1 MIIFKL
7 LVEKNNF
14 FIKLYTMINNELIV
28 SRIKKL
34 MDENKLTPSSFAK
47 KIESKRANVS
57 HILSGRNKPS
67 LNFLIKIVNSFDGI
81 SLDWFVNDKVK
92 FSEEYEGSFNLT
104 KNDKE
109 DDIREVKTIVH
120 FYENG
125 TFRLFKNSNKN

>member
-1 MIIFKL
+1 
-7 LVEKNNF
+7 
-14 FIKLYTMINNELIV
+14 MINNELIV

-47 KIESKRANVS
+47 KIDSKRANVS

-81 SLDWFVNDKVK
+81 SLDWFVNDEVK
-92 FSEEYEGSFNLT
+92 SLVEYEESFNLK

-109 DDIREVKTIVH
+109 DDNREIKTIVH

>member
-1 MIIFKL
+1 MIIFL
-7 LVEKNNF
+7 LFLEKNIF

-34 MDENKLTPSSFAK
+34 MDDNKLTPSSFAK

-81 SLDWFVNDKVK
+81 SLDWFVNAKVK
-92 FSEEYEGSFNLT
+92 SSEEYEESFNLK
-104 KNDKE
+104 KNDGE
-109 DDIREVKTIVH
+109 DDARKIKTIIH

-125 TFRLFKNSNKN
+125 TFKLFKNSN

>member
-1 MIIFKL
+1 
-7 LVEKNNF
+7 
-14 FIKLYTMINNELIV
+14 MINNELIV

-34 MDENKLTPSSFAK
+34 MDDNKLTPSSFAK

-92 FSEEYEGSFNLT
+92 FSEEYEESFNLK
-104 KNDKE
+104 KNDNE
-109 DDIREVKTIVH
+109 DDTREIKTIVH

-125 TFRLFKNSNKN
+125 TFRIFKNSN

>member
-1 MIIFKL
+1 
-7 LVEKNNF
+7 
-14 FIKLYTMINNELIV
+14 MINNELIV

-92 FSEEYEGSFNLT
+92 FSEEYEESFNLK

-109 DDIREVKTIVH
+109 DDTREIKTIVH
-120 FYENG
+120 FYKNG
-125 TFRLFKNSNKN
+125 TFRLFKKSN

>member
-1 MIIFKL
+1 
-7 LVEKNNF
+7 
-14 FIKLYTMINNELIV
+14 MINNELIV

-47 KIESKRANVS
+47 KIGSKRANVS

-92 FSEEYEGSFNLT
+92 FSEEYEESFNLK

-109 DDIREVKTIVH
+109 DDNREIKTIVH
-120 FYENG
+120 FYKNG
-125 TFRLFKNSNKN
+125 TFRLFKKSN

>member
-1 MIIFKL
+1 MIIFL
-7 LVEKNNF
+7 FILEKNDF

-57 HILSGRNKPS
+57 RILSGRNKPS

-81 SLDWFVNDKVK
+81 SLDWFVNDKVRS
-92 FSEEYEGSFNLT
+92 SEGYEESFNLN
-104 KNDKE
+104 KNDK
-109 DDIREVKTIVH
+109 DDDTRKIKTIVH

-125 TFRLFKNSNKN
+125 TFRLFKNSN

>member
-1 MIIFKL
+1 
-7 LVEKNNF
+7 
-14 FIKLYTMINNELIV
+14 MINNELIV

-92 FSEEYEGSFNLT
+92 FSEEYEESFNLK

-109 DDIREVKTIVH
+109 DGTIEIKTIVH
-120 FYENG
+120 FYKNG
-125 TFRLFKNSNKN
+125 TFRLFKKSN

>member
-1 MIIFKL
+1 
-7 LVEKNNF
+7 
-14 FIKLYTMINNELIV
+14 MINNELIV

-81 SLDWFVNDKVK
+81 SLDWFVNEKVK
-92 FSEEYEGSFNLT
+92 SSGGYEKSFSIKKKY
-104 KNDKE
+104 KE
-109 DDIREVKTIVH
+109 DDARKIQTIVH

-125 TFRLFKNSNKN
+125 TFRLFKNSK

>member
-1 MIIFKL
+1 MIIFL
-7 LVEKNNF
+7 LLIEKNNF

-92 FSEEYEGSFNLT
+92 FSEEYGESFNLK

-109 DDIREVKTIVH
+109 DDNREIKTIVH
-120 FYENG
+120 FYKNG
-125 TFRLFKNSNKN
+125 TFRLFKKSN

>member
-1 MIIFKL
+1 MIIFL
-7 LVEKNNF
+7 LILEKKKF

-92 FSEEYEGSFNLT
+92 FSEEYEESFNFK
-104 KNDKE
+104 KNDKG
-109 DDIREVKTIVH
+109 DDNREIKTIVH

-125 TFRLFKNSNKN
+125 TFRLFKKSN

>member
-1 MIIFKL
+1 MIIFL
-7 LVEKNNF
+7 LPIEKNNF

-92 FSEEYEGSFNLT
+92 FSEEYEESFNFK
-104 KNDKE
+104 KNDKG
-109 DDIREVKTIVH
+109 DDNREIKTIVH

-125 TFRLFKNSNKN
+125 TFRLFKKSN

>member
-1 MIIFKL
+1 
-7 LVEKNNF
+7 
-14 FIKLYTMINNELIV
+14 MINNELIV

-92 FSEEYEGSFNLT
+92 FSEEYGESFNLK

-109 DDIREVKTIVH
+109 DDNREIKTIVH
-120 FYENG
+120 FYKNG
-125 TFRLFKNSNKN
+125 TFRLFKKSN

>member
-1 MIIFKL
+1 MIIFL
-7 LVEKNNF
+7 LFLEKNIF

-81 SLDWFVNDKVK
+81 SLDWFVNDKFK
-92 FSEEYEGSFNLT
+92 PSEKYEESFDL
-104 KNDKE
+104 KINDEE
-109 DDIREVKTIVH
+109 DHTGKIQTIVH

-125 TFRLFKNSNKN
+125 TFRLFKKSN